1 MYFQGTYKWNVV
13 CLLSDAAAYNQD
25 FLYLYSTGV
34 FAYTVVVVSLSGQ
47 KYCYLLYRLLLSNYT
62 FFT

>member
-25 FLYLYSTGV
+25 FWYLYSTGV
-34 FAYTVVVVSLSGQ
+34 FAYTVVVVSQ
-47 KYCYLLYRLLLSNYT
+47 DKNTVIYCIGCY
-62 FFT
+62 